1 MHPLPASPNPPPAA
15 KPPGGPREVFESHFG
30 FVWRN
35 LRRLGVREHQ
45 TDDAC
50 QDVFLVVHRRW
61 DSFDARWSSL
71 ETWLFGILL
80 RVAKTHRRGIF
91 RYERWLDRKQAPG
104 EVVLAAASRSPDD
117 EAVYRERV
125 RQLERMLERLKDNE
139 RELFVMVDIE
149 ELTVPQAAE
158 ALGVN
163 VNTAYSRLRE
173 ARRKVNEWAVKELV
187 PKGAC
192 PDLVSSVMATP
203 ERAFSRVSPER
214 GDEP

>member
-1 MHPLPASPNPPPAA
+1 MHPQPASTTPERAA
-15 KPPGGPREVFESHFG
+15 KPSGGPREVFESHFG

-35 LRRLGVREHQ
+35 LRRVGVPEHS

-61 DSFDARWSSL
+61 DTFDVRWSSL

-80 RVAKTHRRGIF
+80 RVAKTHRRGLF

-104 EVVLAAASRSPDD
+104 DAVVASSLRAPDE
-117 EAVYRERV
+117 EAQLRQRV
-125 RQLERMLERLKDNE
+125 QRLERTLERLKDRE

-149 ELTVPQAAE
+149 ELSVPQAAE

-163 VNTAYSRLRE
+163 VNTAYSRLRD
-173 ARRKVNEWAVKELV
+173 ARRKVNEWMAREHGVLRV
-187 PKGAC
+187 P
-192 PDLVSSVMATP
+192 PEPPSSVVAAP
-203 ERAFSRVSPER
+203 ERASRATEEES
-214 GDEP
+214 